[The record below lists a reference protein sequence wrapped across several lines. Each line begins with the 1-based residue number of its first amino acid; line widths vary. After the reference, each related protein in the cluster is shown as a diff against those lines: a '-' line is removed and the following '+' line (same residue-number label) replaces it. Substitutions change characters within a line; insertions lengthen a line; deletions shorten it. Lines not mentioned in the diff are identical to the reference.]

1 MSQGRSFFLGV
12 FAGIHVAVRI
22 NVVICGRLSQLDIL
36 SIVRLN
42 ANHLQRGWLMLNSI
56 CDSLKAGGKKLTKA
70 RKAILA
76 ILEQTALPIT
86 AAEVHERLRKAHTP
100 VDLVT
105 VYRNLSMLQDLG
117 LVNQIGLQEGHMR
130 YEVRHGRA
138 HHHHIQ
144 CRGCGEVIDLMLCP
158 LKKLTKL
165 IEEQTKFSV
174 DGHALEFFGWC
185 PQCR

>member
-1 MSQGRSFFLGV
+1 M
-12 FAGIHVAVRI
+12 
-22 NVVICGRLSQLDIL
+22 QLTCNFEIQMAESIL
-36 SIVRLN
+36 
-42 ANHLQRGWLMLNSI
+42 
-56 CDSLKAGGKKLTKA
+56 DSLRAGGKKLTKP

-76 ILEQTALPIT
+76 ILEQSSLPIT
-86 AAEVHERLRKAHTP
+86 VAEIADQLKKARAA

-105 VYRNLSMLQDLG
+105 VYRNVAMLQELK
-117 LVNQIGLQEGHMR
+117 LVNPVGLHEGQMR
-130 YEVRHGRA
+130 YEVCHGRE

-144 CRGCGEVIDLMLCP
+144 CRGCGKIIDLMLCP

>member
-1 MSQGRSFFLGV
+1 MATSILG
-12 FAGIHVAVRI
+12 
-22 NVVICGRLSQLDIL
+22 
-36 SIVRLN
+36 
-42 ANHLQRGWLMLNSI
+42 
-56 CDSLKAGGKKLTKA
+56 SLKAGGKKLTKA

-76 ILEQTALPIT
+76 VLEESSLPIP
-86 AAEVHERLRKAHTP
+86 AADVHARMMKAHAV

-105 VYRNLSMLQDLG
+105 VYRNLAMLQELG
-117 LVNQIGLQEGHMR
+117 LVNAVGFHEGQMR

-144 CRGCGEVIDLMLCP
+144 CRGCGKIIDLMLCP